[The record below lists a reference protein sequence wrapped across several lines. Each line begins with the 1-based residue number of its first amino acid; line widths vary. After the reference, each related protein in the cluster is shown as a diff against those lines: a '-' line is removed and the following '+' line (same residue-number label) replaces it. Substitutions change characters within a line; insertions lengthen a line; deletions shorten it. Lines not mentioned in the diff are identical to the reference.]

1 MERSNTSSSARI
13 LASWAAN
20 RRIVSQMNLQHR
32 NAFTPQ
38 KSQKIL
44 LQLLITKNACA
55 SRHNRLPLQ
64 TSRDSMR
71 STRDPVVRLLLSES
85 EVHEYACSKV
95 FGLQFLA
102 SSLQSYSCT
111 EQTEQTWADRQTLA
125 TLDSGSELR
134 NACPHEDLED
144 STLISIFFDSMQSVH
159 DSTCKCNRY
168 GNDHKRD
175 HKMSRCDVQDITSI
189 YDTYPK
195 HNVHVMSTWCWCHPA
210 GALADGL
217 QAPRYSRQACDKRCT
232 WHRVTSRV
240 PWYIWHPVWVY
251 LGLSGYSWVLHGIP
265 LFVAFRYTAYWYC
278 FISHPFWSLDFP

>member
-1 MERSNTSSSARI
+1 MGCESSNRQ
-13 LASWAAN
+13 
-20 RRIVSQMNLQHR
+20 IVSQMNLQHR
-32 NAFTPQ
+32 DAFTPQ

-111 EQTEQTWADRQTLA
+111 ETWADRQTLA

-144 STLISIFFDSMQSVH
+144 SSTLISLILCRSMQSVH
-159 DSTCKCNRY
+159 VNATDMGMTTNVTTKCP
-168 GNDHKRD
+168 
-175 HKMSRCDVQDITSI
+175 DVMFKI
-189 YDTYPK
+189 
-195 HNVHVMSTWCWCHPA
+195 
-210 GALADGL
+210 
-217 QAPRYSRQACDKRCT
+217 
-232 WHRVTSRV
+232 
-240 PWYIWHPVWVY
+240 
-251 LGLSGYSWVLHGIP
+251 
-265 LFVAFRYTAYWYC
+265 
-278 FISHPFWSLDFP
+278 